1 MIKLI
6 RVYRSFREDIYL
18 MISGSLDDV
27 VCALDK
33 LFNID
38 EFSQSWSYFS
48 NNGVSLRGS
57 IIILSFHI
65 GGGGDS

>member
-1 MIKLI
+1 
-6 RVYRSFREDIYL
+6 